1 MIDLSY
7 GGLFGAIFGTIVAAV
22 AYGPVVDVIERA
34 LRSRRAQQ
42 PEAPAISPGER
53 TLLRRGMF
61 TLDLCIFAGLGY
73 WLGDTI
79 VG

>member
-7 GGLFGAIFGTIVAAV
+7 GGLFGAILGTIVAAV
-22 AYGPVVDVIERA
+22 VYGPVVDLV
-34 LRSRRAQQ
+34 
-42 PEAPAISPGER
+42 ER
-53 TLLRRGMF
+53 TLRARSAQEPQAPALSQHERTMLWRGLF
-61 TLDLCIFAGLGY
+61 AFDLLIFAGLGY